1 MIKLYL
7 DEDVPEA
14 VAMGLELR
22 GYDVLTVREAG
33 RKGQSDIQQLRF
45 SATEG
50 RAIITFN
57 IADFCKI
64 HVEFLRKNI
73 QHSGIILSRQLP
85 VGVIVKALLKLLSE
99 RTPKDIS
106 NNVVWLSDWI
116 R

>member
-45 SATEG
+45 SAAEG

-57 IADFCKI
+57 TA
-64 HVEFLRKNI
+64 V
-73 QHSGIILSRQLP
+73 
-85 VGVIVKALLKLLSE
+85 
-99 RTPKDIS
+99 
-106 NNVVWLSDWI
+106 
-116 R
+116 